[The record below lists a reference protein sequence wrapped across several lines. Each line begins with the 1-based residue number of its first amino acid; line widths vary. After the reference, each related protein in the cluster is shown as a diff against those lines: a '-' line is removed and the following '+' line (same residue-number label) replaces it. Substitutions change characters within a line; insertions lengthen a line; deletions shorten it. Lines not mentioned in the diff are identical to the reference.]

1 MTHETTAPVQSLVD
15 EILADLDQST
25 AGHCELN
32 TSNYDHDDVCRL
44 NDWGVDACMALEKA
58 AELIREQQALIAQHA
73 APVAGQ
79 DALRAKAENFVARMR
94 KGAEGDRAA
103 ERELEGEDADEAQA
117 CAVQAYIQEGAAD
130 MVEQLLAAAPT
141 PPAGPWES
149 PCTPPAQQPS
159 VFWVLFDATGPE
171 KFIKKMMPEG
181 FLAFFDNE
189 SDAWRAKAQNPGT
202 DFKRVEYYKAPPAQQ
217 SQAELV
223 LLNACEDALA
233 WFESRTKGFAIDAK
247 DTLRMAIAEVR
258 SNTAPPAP
266 EQDNPLPLIDR
277 HVIVLNGYQLKEAL
291 EFLAPDIDDPE
302 QLECEVGLLKGDESF
317 EGGPGMYAYL
327 AGYPEEGVCKL
338 EGIAPPAPERAEQD
352 AVKVPRELLQE
363 AADELAFQDQQW
375 LNEDAMGLRT
385 TPPRVSRLLGK
396 LRALLGG
403 GA

>member
-189 SDAWRAKAQNPGT
+189 SDARRAKAQNPGT

-217 SQAELV
+217 SHVIRAAYEVLLGCIKRPEIAALIDTAGVEKIAKQLNNLLPGHGDTAAPEQAEHPHQVNRSVIRDVFLR
-223 LLNACEDALA
+223 N
-233 WFESRTKGFAIDAK
+233 GFAIKEGHSDLKPYVYA
-247 DTLRMAIAEVR
+247 AAE
-258 SNTAPPAP
+258 
-266 EQDNPLPLIDR
+266 ELL
-277 HVIVLNGYQLKEAL
+277 AL
-291 EFLAPDIDDPE
+291 DGKA
-302 QLECEVGLLKGDESF
+302 V
-317 EGGPGMYAYL
+317 A
-327 AGYPEEGVCKL
+327 
-338 EGIAPPAPERAEQD
+338 AEQD
-352 AVKVPRELLQE
+352 AAKVPRKLLRHVCDWLFFHEYPLLQGDKSE
-363 AADELAFQDQQW
+363 GYRLAT
-375 LNEDAMGLRT
+375 E
-385 TPPRVSRLLGK
+385 

-403 GA
+403 DA